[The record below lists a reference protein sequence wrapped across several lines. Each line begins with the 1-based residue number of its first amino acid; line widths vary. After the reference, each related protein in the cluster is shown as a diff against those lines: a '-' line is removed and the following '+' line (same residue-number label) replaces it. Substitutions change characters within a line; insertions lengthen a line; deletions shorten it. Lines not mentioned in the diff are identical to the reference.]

1 MNALWTIVGRDV
13 RLAVRGGTDS
23 AMVVVFFVLAAIL
36 FPFGVGPEAEVLR
49 RIGPGVIWVVAL
61 LAAMLSLERLF
72 SADYEDGSLDLLAT
86 SRAPLELVFLAKVLA
101 HWLTT
106 GLPLLIA
113 APLLGVLYQLPGPA
127 FGFLVLSMLLGTPT
141 LSLIGGVGAALI
153 VGARQ
158 GGVLLALLVL
168 PLYIPVLVFAV
179 ASVDAVIFS
188 VSARPSLMILAALLL
203 AAVPLCPWAGAAALR
218 QALQ

>member
-1 MNALWTIVGRDV
+1 MSTFWAIVARDV
-13 RLAVRGGTDS
+13 RLAVRGGTES
-23 AMVVVFFVLAAIL
+23 VMVLVFFVLAAIL

-61 LAAMLSLERLF
+61 LAAMMSLERLF
-72 SADYEDGSLDLLAT
+72 SADHEDGTLDLLAT
-86 SRAPLELVFLAKVLA
+86 SPAPLEIVFLAKAIA

-106 GLPLLIA
+106 GLPLLVA
-113 APLLGVLYQLPGPA
+113 APVLGVFYQLPGPA
-127 FGFLVLSMLLGTPT
+127 FGVLLLSMLLGTPS

-153 VGARQ
+153 VGARR

-168 PLYIPVLVFAV
+168 PLYVPVLIFAV
-179 ASVDAVIFS
+179 AGVDAVIFDAP
-188 VSARPSLMILAALLL
+188 VRPSMMILAALLL
-203 AAVPLCPWAGAAALR
+203 AAIPLCPWAGGAALR